1 MEPVLG
7 AFGLRS
13 ISSCLKKMGHTTEIL
28 FMESDVER
36 EGIEIE
42 HNTFY
47 SEKTLQYVVDKV
59 SSADLFGISCM
70 AVEAPKALQI
80 VKHLHSLNK
89 PIIWGGIHAT
99 SHPDECIQHAD
110 YVCIGEG
117 EDAVCD
123 LVKAMDEGAETSGIQ
138 NLWVR
143 QNGSI
148 IKNQV
153 RPLIHDLDSLPL
165 PDYSF
170 DSHYILDADGFI
182 SAEEYYRNLQW
193 LLVHTTRGCPLSCT
207 YCCNSLLQKIYDN
220 KNRKVRRTS
229 AETLLKQLEQF
240 KEMFPHMG
248 KIWFTDDTFFIRPKE
263 EIREFSVGY
272 KKRIAMPF
280 QCFTTP
286 GTLNVEKLE
295 LLLDAGMIT
304 LDMGIQSGSENTNKN
319 IYKRNVANA
328 SVVKAAD
335 LLYKYKD
342 RMYPPA
348 YQVIFQNPYESENDL
363 METIRLLSS
372 LPPYYMLEVF
382 HLTLFPGSEL
392 ANRAKADG
400 MLKGDSLISF
410 FNYEKSFELSHN
422 EKYLNFLIYLM
433 KGNVNDAKI
442 GHIPRSVVPLLT
454 SKSVR
459 SYFNRSPRSLDYLIK
474 SYFQLSPFPQNRLKR
489 YVTFGNI
496 ALGCISR
503 SLWKGHNKA
512 DGLQ

>member
-1 MEPVLG
+1 
-7 AFGLRS
+7 
-13 ISSCLKKMGHTTEIL
+13 
-28 FMESDVER
+28 
-36 EGIEIE
+36 
-42 HNTFY
+42 
-47 SEKTLQYVVDKV
+47 
-59 SSADLFGISCM
+59 
-70 AVEAPKALQI
+70 
-80 VKHLHSLNK
+80 
-89 PIIWGGIHAT
+89 
-99 SHPDECIQHAD
+99 
-110 YVCIGEG
+110 
-117 EDAVCD
+117 
-123 LVKAMDEGAETSGIQ
+123 
-138 NLWVR
+138 
-143 QNGSI
+143 
-148 IKNQV
+148 
-153 RPLIHDLDSLPL
+153 
-165 PDYSF
+165 
-170 DSHYILDADGFI
+170 
-182 SAEEYYRNLQW
+182 
-193 LLVHTTRGCPLSCT
+193 
-207 YCCNSLLQKIYDN
+207 
-220 KNRKVRRTS
+220 
-229 AETLLKQLEQF
+229 LKQLEQF